1 MDYRRTLKNTGTAN
15 RRSRLDRAGVLARVI
30 VLLRPENQQTD
41 TPLVPGR
48 QFPKGW
54 VMMKDAAKSHLP
66 VADQM
71 FWFAHVRWKLYSY
84 AIQPTS
90 TVYRQMFL

>member
-1 MDYRRTLKNTGTAN
+1 MDYRRKPKNTGTAN
-15 RRSRLDRAGVLARVI
+15 LRSQLAPVEAPARGI
-30 VLLRPENQQTD
+30 VPLQPENQQID
-41 TPLVPGR
+41 TPSVPSR
-48 QFPKGW
+48 QFPRGW